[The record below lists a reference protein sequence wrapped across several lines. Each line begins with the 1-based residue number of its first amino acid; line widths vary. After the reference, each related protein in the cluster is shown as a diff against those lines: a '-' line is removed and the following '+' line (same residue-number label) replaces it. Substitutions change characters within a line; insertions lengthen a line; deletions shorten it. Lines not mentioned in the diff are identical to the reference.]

1 MHQGGKSMSDVSILR
16 PQDHSLYPRYTGIP
30 TFMRVPYVEDPA
42 SLDIAMVG
50 VPFDSAFL

>member
-50 VPFDSAFL
+50 VPFDSAFV